1 MMMMESTVASRRR
14 RRQCWIDIVASW
26 TVLLCAM
33 VLGNVSVGTPV
44 TAFLLLSQ
52 QRGMQGWMLSNRRW
66 NQSFPTSSSVCVKA
80 GTDSDDNNNN
90 TDDPLDIV
98 QNEKFLERNKRWVVL
113 VDDEQS
119 IRMAV
124 GDYLYD
130 QGYKVTA
137 CVDANALLEVV
148 TTPPSEDELSLVPD
162 AIVCDVR
169 MPGTNGIELVKI
181 IRGSKRLQRVPI
193 VMLTARTFT
202 KDRIAGYKAGAD
214 VYLTKPFNPEEL
226 LSVVDNMIVRRQQ
239 MVGKEGKLA
248 DFKAELLDIKQILRI
263 NSENKVKETDVY
275 LTSVERDVLELMCLG
290 LSNQEIS
297 NRRNVGIAR
306 TRAVLQNMY
315 VKTETRTR
323 TELLRWALRT
333 GYVSRTQL
341 QKGLQE
347 KERNDDDDDEEEE
360 ENGGGNDEDSDG
372 NDDDDDDDDEE
383 ASKE

>member
-1 MMMMESTVASRRR
+1 
-14 RRQCWIDIVASW
+14 
-26 TVLLCAM
+26 
-33 VLGNVSVGTPV
+33 
-44 TAFLLLSQ
+44 
-52 QRGMQGWMLSNRRW
+52 MLSNRRW